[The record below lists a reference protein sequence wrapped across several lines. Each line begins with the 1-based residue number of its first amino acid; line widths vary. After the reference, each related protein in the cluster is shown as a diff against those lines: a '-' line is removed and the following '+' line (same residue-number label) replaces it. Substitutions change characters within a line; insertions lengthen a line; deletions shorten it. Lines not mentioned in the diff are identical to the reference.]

1 LSALPL
7 SAFSKI
13 LSSIV
18 ALAMLLTAVASLQ
31 GQNAAPGL
39 TVLARDGRRALPLV
53 ASGDQEFVALDDL
66 AAVFQLAVREEAGA
80 ITVVSRGRTIVLTP
94 NQTLAS
100 VAGRLVSLSA
110 APARLGG
117 RWSVPLD
124 FINRA
129 LALVYD
135 TRLDLRRASR
145 LLVVGDL
152 RVPRITIRYEVVGS
166 AARVTLDTSPGAQS
180 TITQDGN
187 QRLAVKFDAD
197 ALDLTV
203 PPLQPQAFVQAIRQL
218 DAVTL
223 AIELGPR
230 FGAFRGSSTPIDA
243 NTTRLVIDIV
253 GSDNTQTQ
261 TTTAAPP
268 PPEPAPAELPQFGGP
283 STPIR
288 TIAIDAGHGGEDVGA
303 RGGQGAQEKE
313 VALAV
318 ARRLKEAVEA
328 RLGIRV
334 VMTRDDDRAVAM
346 NERTALANNN
356 KADLFISLHANA
368 SFRNTVGGAVVYV
381 ASFDETTAAA
391 APLRPE
397 RLPVFGGGTRDIE
410 LIPWNLAQIAHR
422 ERSDRVAA
430 IIAAELE
437 HRVPMAGRPIDHA
450 PLRVLESANM
460 PAVLIEI
467 GYLTN
472 ADQEKQL
479 VSAQFQGAFVQTL
492 VDAIVKFRD
501 SLVAADAAGGTR

>member
-1 LSALPL
+1 LSALPH

-13 LSSIV
+13 LSAIV
-18 ALAMLLTAVASLQ
+18 ALAVLLTAAASLQ

-39 TVLARDGRRALPLV
+39 TVLARDGRRTIPLTAV
-53 ASGDQEFVALDDL
+53 GDQEFVALDDL
-66 AAVFQLAVREEAGA
+66 SAAFQLAVREEAGA
-80 ITVVSRGRTIVLTP
+80 ITVVSRGRTIILTP

-100 VAGRLVSLSA
+100 VSGRLVSLSA

-124 FINRA
+124 FISRA

-135 TRLDLRRASR
+135 ARLDLRRPSH
-145 LLVVGDL
+145 LLIVGDL
-152 RVPRITIRYEVVGS
+152 RVPRITARYEVVGT
-166 AARVTLDTSPGAQS
+166 AARLTFDASPGAQS

-187 QRLAVKFDAD
+187 QRLAVKYDAD
-197 ALDLTV
+197 ALDLAV
-203 PPLQPQAFVQAIRQL
+203 PAIQPQGFVQAIRQL
-218 DAVTL
+218 DPVTV

-230 FGAFRGSSTPIDA
+230 FGTFRGSSTPIDA

-253 GSDNTQTQ
+253 AADNAPTPTQ
-261 TTTAAPP
+261 TTTAP
-268 PPEPAPAELPQFGGP
+268 PPEPPPSELPQFGAP

-288 TIAIDAGHGGEDVGA
+288 TLAIDAGHGGEDVGA
-303 RGGQGAQEKE
+303 RGAGGAQEKDI
-313 VALAV
+313 ALAV
-318 ARRLKEAVEA
+318 ARRLKAAVEA

-334 VMTRDDDRAVAM
+334 VMTRDDDRSVAM

-368 SFRNTVGGAVVYV
+368 SFRNTVGGAAIYV
-381 ASFDETTAAA
+381 AAFDESTAAGA
-391 APLRPE
+391 ALRPE
-397 RLPVFGGGTRDIE
+397 RLPVFGGGSRDIE

-422 ERSDRVAA
+422 ERSDRAAA

-437 HRVPMAGRPIDHA
+437 HRVPMASRPIDHA

-460 PAVLIEI
+460 PAVLIEM

-479 VSAQFQGAFVQTL
+479 VSAPFQGTFVQAL

-501 SLVAADAAGGTR
+501 ALAAADAAGGTR

>member
-1 LSALPL
+1 LSALPH

-18 ALAMLLTAVASLQ
+18 ALAMLLAAVASLQ

-39 TVLARDGRRALPLV
+39 TVLARDGRRTLALAAV
-53 ASGDQEFVALDDL
+53 ADQEFVALDDL
-66 AAVFQLAVREEAGA
+66 AAAFQLAVREEAGA

-110 APARLGG
+110 APARVAG

-135 TRLDLRRASR
+135 TRLDLRRPSH
-145 LLVVGDL
+145 LLIVGDL
-152 RVPRITIRYEVVGS
+152 RVPRITIRSEVVGN
-166 AARVTLDTSPGAQS
+166 AARVTLDSSPGAQS
-180 TITQDGN
+180 TMTQDGN

-197 ALDLTV
+197 ALDLAV
-203 PPLQPQAFVQAIRQL
+203 PPIQPQAFVQAIRQL
-218 DAVTL
+218 DAVTV
-223 AIELGPR
+223 AVELGPR

-253 GSDNTQTQ
+253 ASDNAPTQ
-261 TTTAAPP
+261 TTTAP
-268 PPEPAPAELPQFGGP
+268 PPEPAPSELPQFGAP

-288 TIAIDAGHGGEDVGA
+288 TLAIDAGHGGDDLGA
-303 RGGQGAQEKE
+303 RGGEGAQEKDI
-313 VALAV
+313 ALAV
-318 ARRLKEAVEA
+318 ARRLKAAVEA

-334 VMTRDDDRAVAM
+334 VMTRDDDRSVAM

-368 SFRNTVGGAVVYV
+368 SFRNTVSGAAVYV
-381 ASFDETTAAA
+381 AAFDETTAAVA
-391 APLRPE
+391 ELRPE

-422 ERSDRVAA
+422 ERSDRAAA
-430 IIAAELE
+430 IIAAELG

-460 PAVLIEI
+460 PAVLIEM

-472 ADQEKQL
+472 ADQQKQL
-479 VSAQFQGAFVQTL
+479 VSAPFQNIFVQTL

-501 SLVAADAAGGTR
+501 SLAALDAAGGTR

>member
-1 LSALPL
+1 LSALPH

-13 LSSIV
+13 FSSIV
-18 ALAMLLTAVASLQ
+18 ALAMLLAAVAALQ

-39 TVLARDGRRALPLV
+39 TVLAREGRRTLPIV
-53 ASGDQEFVALDDL
+53 TAGDQEFVALDDL
-66 AAVFQLAVREEAGA
+66 AGAFQLAVREEAGA
-80 ITVVSRGRTIVLTP
+80 ITVVSRGRTIILTP

-100 VAGRLVSLSA
+100 VAGRLVSLSS

-135 TRLDLRRASR
+135 TRLDLRRPSH

-166 AARVTLDTSPGAQS
+166 AARVTLDASPGAPS

-187 QRLAVKFDAD
+187 QRLTVKFDAD
-197 ALDLTV
+197 ALDLAV
-203 PPLQPQAFVQAIRQL
+203 PAIQPQGFVQAIRQL
-218 DAVTL
+218 DAVTV

-243 NTTRLVIDIV
+243 TTTRLVVDIV
-253 GSDNTQTQ
+253 ASDNAPTQ
-261 TTTAAPP
+261 TTTAPP
-268 PPEPAPAELPQFGGP
+268 APEPSPSELPQFGAP

-288 TIAIDAGHGGEDVGA
+288 TLAIDAGHGGDDVGA
-303 RGGQGAQEKE
+303 RGAEGAQEKDI
-313 VALAV
+313 ALAV
-318 ARRLKEAVEA
+318 ARRLKAAVEA

-334 VMTRDDDRAVAM
+334 VMTRDDDRSVAM

-368 SFRNTVGGAVVYV
+368 SFRNTVSGAAIYV
-381 ASFDETTAAA
+381 AAFDQAIAADA
-391 APLRPE
+391 ALKPE

-422 ERSDRVAA
+422 ERSDRVATL
-430 IIAAELE
+430 IAAELE
-437 HRVPMAGRPIDHA
+437 HRVPMTSRPIDHA

-460 PAVLIEI
+460 PAVLIEM

-472 ADQEKQL
+472 TNQEKQL
-479 VSAQFQGAFVQTL
+479 VSAPFQNTFVQTL

-501 SLVAADAAGGTR
+501 SLMATEAAGGAQ

>member
-1 LSALPL
+1 LSALPH

-18 ALAMLLTAVASLQ
+18 ALAMLLALVASLH
-31 GQNAAPGL
+31 GQNAATAL
-39 TVLARDGRRALPLV
+39 TVLTRNGRQALPILS
-53 ASGDQEFVALDDL
+53 AGDQEFVALDDL
-66 AAVFQLAVREEAGA
+66 AAPFQLAVREEAGA
-80 ITVVSRGRTIVLTP
+80 ITVVSRGRTIILTP

-110 APARLGG
+110 APARLAG

-124 FINRA
+124 FISRA

-135 TRLDLRRASR
+135 ARLDLRRPSH
-145 LLVVGDL
+145 LLIVGDL
-152 RVPRITIRYEVVGS
+152 RVPRLTIRYEVVGS
-166 AARVTLDTSPGAQS
+166 AARVTLDSSPGAQS

-197 ALDLTV
+197 ALDLAV
-203 PPLQPQAFVQAIRQL
+203 PPIQPQGFVQAIRQL

-223 AIELGPR
+223 ALDLGPR
-230 FGAFRGSSTPIDA
+230 FGTFRGSTTPIDA

-253 GSDNTQTQ
+253 ASDNTPTQ
-261 TTTAAPP
+261 TTTAPPAPEPP
-268 PPEPAPAELPQFGGP
+268 PSELPQFGAP
-283 STPIR
+283 SAPIR
-288 TIAIDAGHGGEDVGA
+288 TLAIDAGHGGDDVGA
-303 RGGQGAQEKE
+303 RGGQGAQEKDIT
-313 VALAV
+313 LTV
-318 ARRLKEAVEA
+318 ARRLKAAVEA

-334 VMTRDDDRAVAM
+334 VMTRDDDRSVAM

-368 SFRNTVGGAVVYV
+368 SFRNTVSGAAVYV
-381 ASFDETTAAA
+381 AAFDDAIAAD

-430 IIAAELE
+430 LVAAEFE
-437 HRVPMAGRPIDHA
+437 HRVPLAGRPIDHA

-460 PAVLIEI
+460 PAVLIEM

-479 VSAQFQGAFVQTL
+479 VSGPFQNTIVQTL

-501 SLVAADAAGGTR
+501 SLIAAEAAGGTR

>member
-1 LSALPL
+1 
-7 SAFSKI
+7 
-13 LSSIV
+13 
-18 ALAMLLTAVASLQ
+18 MLLALVASLH
-31 GQNAAPGL
+31 GQSAATGL
-39 TVLARDGRRALPLV
+39 TVLARDGRRTLPIV
-53 ASGDQEFVALDDL
+53 SAGDQEFVALDDL
-66 AAVFQLAVREEAGA
+66 AGAFQLAVREEAGA
-80 ITVVSRGRTIVLTP
+80 ITVVSRGRTIILTP

-110 APARLGG
+110 APARLAG

-124 FINRA
+124 FISRA

-135 TRLDLRRASR
+135 TRLDLRRPSH
-145 LLVVGDL
+145 LLVVGEL
-152 RVPRITIRYEVVGS
+152 RVPRITIRYDVVGN
-166 AARVTLDTSPGAQS
+166 AARVTLDSSPGAQS

-187 QRLAVKFDAD
+187 QRLVVKFDAD
-197 ALDLTV
+197 ALDLAV
-203 PPLQPQAFVQAIRQL
+203 PPIQPQGFVQAVRQL
-218 DAVTL
+218 DTVTV
-223 AIELGPR
+223 AIDLGPR
-230 FGAFRGSSTPIDA
+230 FGTFRGSTTPIDA

-253 GSDNTQTQ
+253 GSDNAPTQ
-261 TTTAAPP
+261 TTTAP
-268 PPEPAPAELPQFGGP
+268 PAPEAPSSELPQFGAP

-288 TIAIDAGHGGEDVGA
+288 TLAIDAGHGGDDVGA
-303 RGGQGAQEKE
+303 RGAQGAQEKDIT
-313 VALAV
+313 LTV
-318 ARRLKEAVEA
+318 ARRLKAAVEA

-334 VMTRDDDRAVAM
+334 VMTRDDDRSVAM

-368 SFRNTVGGAVVYV
+368 SFRNTVSGAAVYV
-381 ASFDETTAAA
+381 AAFDDAIAAD

-422 ERSDRVAA
+422 DRSDRVAA
-430 IIAAELE
+430 LVAAEFE
-437 HRVPMAGRPIDHA
+437 HRVPLAGRPIDHA

-460 PAVLIEI
+460 PAVLIEM

-479 VSAQFQGAFVQTL
+479 VSGPFQNTLVQTL

-501 SLVAADAAGGTR
+501 SLVAAEAAGGTR